1 MQIFLFLFNM
11 IITILIL
18 CILLIGVAFYAYKEH
33 GKAKE
38 RIQIN
43 EDIKKQN
50 AELEQNY
57 FQLVQQEQ
65 NIKQEV
71 EKDLETL
78 KNVKEA
84 ASDALN
90 SQQEISQK
98 AFENYCEIL
107 SKQYDEKAAEYDNL
121 TAKLDEAYSDIQNKI
136 IADIDAQNSEL
147 EKIKATRAA
156 LIEAQI
162 KEKEIQEN
170 KDFYCLIPTENDKD
184 DIHRLERVK
193 KDLHNPRIL
202 SMLIW
207 QTFFQKNMTSL
218 CNNVLGT
225 KTVTGIYKITNLNN
239 NMCYIGQA
247 VDIASRW
254 KEHAKCGLGI
264 DTPAGNKLYAA
275 MKSDGIW
282 NFSWELL
289 EKCDR
294 VDLDEKEKYYI
305 SLYQSYEF
313 GYNSNKGNS
322 KKG

>member
-1 MQIFLFLFNM
+1 M

-18 CILLIGVAFYAYKEH
+18 CILLIGVAFYAYQEH

-65 NIKQEV
+65 NIKKEV

-207 QTFFQKNMTSL
+207 KTFFQKNMTSL

>member
-1 MQIFLFLFNM
+1 M

>member
-1 MQIFLFLFNM
+1 M

-18 CILLIGVAFYAYKEH
+18 CILLIGVAFYAYQEH

-65 NIKQEV
+65 NIKKEV

-294 VDLDEKEKYYI
+294 IDLDEKEKYYI

>member
-1 MQIFLFLFNM
+1 M

-18 CILLIGVAFYAYKEH
+18 CILLIGVAFYAYQEH

-65 NIKQEV
+65 NIKKEV

>member
-18 CILLIGVAFYAYKEH
+18 CILLIGVAFYAYQEH

-65 NIKQEV
+65 NIKKEV

-294 VDLDEKEKYYI
+294 IDLDEKEKYYI

>member
-18 CILLIGVAFYAYKEH
+18 CILLIGVAFYAYQEH

-65 NIKQEV
+65 NIKKEV

-147 EKIKATRAA
+147 EKIRATRAA

-294 VDLDEKEKYYI
+294 IDLDEKEKYYI